1 MRYRF
6 VLATALFIVMIPAAA
21 LAKGPSGSS
30 ENSKG
35 QVKCGKGVV
44 TPVATFYASPTGFE
58 LCDSNNLPPD
68 GRIIVTTGYVSI
80 DGDSTN
86 PQQSS
91 GFIRV
96 DKSGP
101 SCGDTKHHDAT
112 VKGGSCV
119 PPGPPV

>member
-1 MRYRF
+1 MRRKL
-6 VLATALFIVMIPAAA
+6 VIASALFLVALPATA

-30 ENSKG
+30 DTG
-35 QVKCGKGVV
+35 QVKCGKGTV
-44 TPVATFYASPTGFE
+44 TPVATFYAGPNGVE

-80 DGDSTN
+80 DGDKSN
-86 PQQSS
+86 PGQSS

-101 SCGDTKHHDAT
+101 SCGDTKHVDST
-112 VKGGSCV
+112 KKGASCQ
-119 PPGPPV
+119 PKAP